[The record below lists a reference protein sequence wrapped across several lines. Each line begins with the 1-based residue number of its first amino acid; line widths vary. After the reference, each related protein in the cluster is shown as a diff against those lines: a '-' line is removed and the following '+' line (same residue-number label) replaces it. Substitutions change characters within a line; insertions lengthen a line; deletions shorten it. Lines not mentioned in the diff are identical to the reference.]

1 MSYQEDLIL
10 SIYNRGEPGLA
21 MGNIPPGKGGS
32 PGQPYEPPKPTGP
45 YVPAPPRPKL
55 ASTPQDGKIPTRPF
69 YNRPYEK
76 PDRFIKTDDMKKD
89 ATERFKNLTGID
101 LAGAPNFPGGGFT
114 TTSGAFVDLNG
125 EAYYL
130 DGGELIP
137 EGGYDPAIHGDLI
150 PQGGPDRVM
159 NNQDMMIAQGPEL
172 GGTGRLLTI
181 GEYNQAVDTGFSN
194 LMSSDMTQ
202 KDFDDYLKIK
212 ETAKRQMLDGV

>member
-32 PGQPYEPPKPTGP
+32 PGQPYEAPKEDPKNP
-45 YVPAPPRPKL
+45 YVPAPKPK
-55 ASTPQDGKIPTRPF
+55 
-69 YNRPYEK
+69 
-76 PDRFIKTDDMKKD
+76 
-89 ATERFKNLTGID
+89 

-150 PQGGPDRVM
+150 PQGGPDMQVM

-202 KDFDDYLKIK
+202 KDFEDYLKIK

>member
-32 PGQPYEPPKPTGP
+32 PGQPYEAPKEDPKNP
-45 YVPAPPRPKL
+45 YVPAPKPKL
-55 ASTPQDGKIPTRPF
+55 AGV
-69 YNRPYEK
+69 
-76 PDRFIKTDDMKKD
+76 PD
-89 ATERFKNLTGID
+89 
-101 LAGAPNFPGGGFT
+101 FPGGGYGS
-114 TTSGAFVDLNG
+114 TSGAIVDLNG
-125 EAYYL
+125 EAYFL
-130 DGGELIP
+130 IDGELIP
-137 EGGYDPAIHGDLI
+137 QGGYDPAKHGDLI
-150 PQGGPDRVM
+150 PHGGPDMRVM

-202 KDFDDYLKIK
+202 KDFEDYLRIK

>member
-1 MSYQEDLIL
+1 MKGDSINSLLQMQSYRRAEMEGQVAKRDVYGETKAYVEQWRKSNGLEGTKAL
-10 SIYNRGEPGLA
+10 PNRNEVPFQW
-21 MGNIPPGKGGS
+21 MIPFLDKVETQDTKPS
-32 PGQPYEPPKPTGP
+32 PIANQGMM
-45 YVPAPPRPKL
+45 
-55 ASTPQDGKIPTRPF
+55 I
-69 YNRPYEK
+69 
-76 PDRFIKTDDMKKD
+76 
-89 ATERFKNLTGID
+89 
-101 LAGAPNFPGGGFT
+101 AGTPNFPGGGFT
-114 TTSGAFVDLNG
+114 TTSGAFVDLSG

-137 EGGYDPAIHGDLI
+137 QGGYDPSRHGDLI
-150 PQGGPDRVM
+150 PEGGPDMRVM

>member
-32 PGQPYEPPKPTGP
+32 PGQPYEAPKEDPKNP
-45 YVPAPPRPKL
+45 YVPAPKPK
-55 ASTPQDGKIPTRPF
+55 
-69 YNRPYEK
+69 
-76 PDRFIKTDDMKKD
+76 
-89 ATERFKNLTGID
+89 

-114 TTSGAFVDLNG
+114 TTSGAFVDLSG

-130 DGGELIP
+130 DNGELIP

-150 PQGGPDRVM
+150 PQGGPDMRVM
-159 NNQDMMIAQGPEL
+159 NNQNMMIAQGPEL

-194 LMSSDMTQ
+194 LMSSDMTK
-202 KDFDDYLKIK
+202 KDFEDYLRIK

>member
-10 SIYNRGEPGLA
+10 SIYGRGEPGLA
-21 MGNIPPGKGGS
+21 MADPL
-32 PGQPYEPPKPTGP
+32 PKDDPNRR
-45 YVPAPPRPKL
+45 VPAPGK
-55 ASTPQDGKIPTRPF
+55 DGVPSSPYLPGKSPIPSRQ
-69 YNRPYEK
+69 
-76 PDRFIKTDDMKKD
+76 
-89 ATERFKNLTGID
+89 D
-101 LAGAPNFPGGGFT
+101 LAGVPNFPGGGFT
-114 TTSGAFVDLNG
+114 TTSGAFVDLSG

-130 DGGELIP
+130 DNGELIPTGGYDPAVHGDLIP
-137 EGGYDPAIHGDLI
+137 EGG
-150 PQGGPDRVM
+150 PDMRVM

-202 KDFDDYLKIK
+202 KDFEDYLRIK

>member
-21 MGNIPPGKGGS
+21 MGSIPPGKGGS
-32 PGQPYEPPKPTGP
+32 PGQPYEAPKEDPKNP
-45 YVPAPPRPKL
+45 YVPAPKPK
-55 ASTPQDGKIPTRPF
+55 
-69 YNRPYEK
+69 
-76 PDRFIKTDDMKKD
+76 
-89 ATERFKNLTGID
+89 

-114 TTSGAFVDLNG
+114 TTSGAFVDLSG

-130 DGGELIP
+130 DNGELIPTGGYDPAVHGDLIP
-137 EGGYDPAIHGDLI
+137 EGG
-150 PQGGPDRVM
+150 PDMRVM

-181 GEYNQAVDTGFSN
+181 GEYNQAVDTGFNN
-194 LMSSDMTQ
+194 LMSSDMTK
-202 KDFDDYLKIK
+202 KDFEDYLRIK

>member
-32 PGQPYEPPKPTGP
+32 PGQPYEAPKEDPKNP
-45 YVPAPPRPKL
+45 YVPAPKPK
-55 ASTPQDGKIPTRPF
+55 
-69 YNRPYEK
+69 
-76 PDRFIKTDDMKKD
+76 
-89 ATERFKNLTGID
+89 

-114 TTSGAFVDLNG
+114 TTSGAFVDLSG

-130 DGGELIP
+130 DNGELIPTGGYDPAVHGDLIP
-137 EGGYDPAIHGDLI
+137 EGG
-150 PQGGPDRVM
+150 PDMRVM

-181 GEYNQAVDTGFSN
+181 GEYNQAVDTGFNN
-194 LMSSDMTQ
+194 LMSSDMTK
-202 KDFDDYLKIK
+202 KDFEDYLRIK

>member
-21 MGNIPPGKGGS
+21 MCNIPPGKGGS
-32 PGQPYEPPKPTGP
+32 PGQPYEAPKEDPKNP
-45 YVPAPPRPKL
+45 YVPAPKPK
-55 ASTPQDGKIPTRPF
+55 
-69 YNRPYEK
+69 
-76 PDRFIKTDDMKKD
+76 
-89 ATERFKNLTGID
+89 

-114 TTSGAFVDLNG
+114 TTSGAFVDLSG

-137 EGGYDPAIHGDLI
+137 QGGYDPSRHGDLI
-150 PQGGPDRVM
+150 PEGGPDMRVM

>member
-32 PGQPYEPPKPTGP
+32 PGQPYEAPKEDPKNP
-45 YVPAPPRPKL
+45 YVPAPKPK
-55 ASTPQDGKIPTRPF
+55 
-69 YNRPYEK
+69 
-76 PDRFIKTDDMKKD
+76 
-89 ATERFKNLTGID
+89 

-150 PQGGPDRVM
+150 PEGGPDMRVM

>member
-21 MGNIPPGKGGS
+21 MGSIPPGKGGS
-32 PGQPYEPPKPTGP
+32 PGQPYEAPKEDPKNP
-45 YVPAPPRPKL
+45 YVPAPKPKL
-55 ASTPQDGKIPTRPF
+55 AGV
-69 YNRPYEK
+69 
-76 PDRFIKTDDMKKD
+76 
-89 ATERFKNLTGID
+89 
-101 LAGAPNFPGGGFT
+101 PNFPGGGFT
-114 TTSGAFVDLNG
+114 TTSGAFVDLSG

-137 EGGYDPAIHGDLI
+137 QGGYDPSRHGDLI
-150 PQGGPDRVM
+150 PEGGPDMRVM

-181 GEYNQAVDTGFSN
+181 GEYNQAVDTGFNN
-194 LMSSDMTQ
+194 LMNSDMTPQ
-202 KDFDDYLKIK
+202 DFEDYLRIK